1 MDTSADSNKPL
12 GPGPKTRVCYICGR
26 QYGVHSYEIHL
37 KQCKELWIA
46 REAQKDPKD
55 RKKLPEDPAIR
66 LMNNNGLSS
75 SCSTTGGTV
84 ATGNTAL
91 NGDSNGSSG
100 EGGLSLEELNK
111 LASEAFNTETLSQC
125 AYCGRTFLPEKL
137 LIHNRSCTADNPA
150 RRVTD
155 TVRKGLPVPSV
166 QAQEPPQVQRPHTTS
181 TSLGR
186 LKKQVDSSKSI
197 KDQLSNVPA
206 DGDPVNLKLA
216 DGHLVGHLGGSSGR
230 AIRQT
235 NAVQSPKLASTKE
248 EALHVIS
255 SKIQFM
261 ETTIFTLIESL
272 NDLKSSIEQL
282 QNT

>member
-1 MDTSADSNKPL
+1 MDTSADSNKTL

-66 LMNNNGLSS
+66 LMNNNGSS
-75 SCSTTGGTV
+75 SSSSTTGGTV
-84 ATGNTAL
+84 ATGNTAV
-91 NGDSNGSSG
+91 NSNSNGGNG

-155 TVRKGLPVPSV
+155 NVRKGLPVPAV
-166 QAQEPPQVQRPHTTS
+166 QQEPPPAQRPHTTS
-181 TSLGR
+181 TVGR
-186 LKKQVDSSKSI
+186 LKKPVDSSQSI
-197 KDQLSNVPA
+197 KGQPNVPA
-206 DGDPVNLKLA
+206 DGDPVSLKLA

-235 NAVQSPKLASTKE
+235 NAAQSPKPAKE
-248 EALHVIS
+248 EALHEIS

-272 NDLKSSIEQL
+272 NDLKSAMEQL